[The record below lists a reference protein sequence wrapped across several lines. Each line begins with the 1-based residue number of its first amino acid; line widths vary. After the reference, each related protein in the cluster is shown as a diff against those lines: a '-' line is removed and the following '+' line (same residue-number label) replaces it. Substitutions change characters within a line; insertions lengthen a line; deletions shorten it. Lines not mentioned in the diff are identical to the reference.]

1 MDGYRLLQLLVFV
14 GAFLAGVAV
23 ARDFVGASK
32 REVSWASAS
41 GLGDAEGQWPS
52 DEAPSPSAGHVR
64 ELGWH
69 SGGTVIAVTVVG
81 PAGDS
86 SWKVIRYPGGAK
98 KPTTWSDARSHP
110 FDHVADSVIAE
121 VVGSGRGPVGGLRS
135 AP

>member
-1 MDGYRLLQLLVFV
+1 MDDYRLLKLLVFG
-14 GAFLAGVAV
+14 GALLAGVAV

-41 GLGDAEGQWPS
+41 GLGDAGGQWPS
-52 DEAPSPSAGHVR
+52 DDAPSPSAGHVR
-64 ELGWH
+64 ELGGH
-69 SGGTVIAVTVVG
+69 SVGTVIAVTVVG

-86 SWKVIRYPGGAK
+86 GWTVTRYPGGAK
-98 KPTTWSDARSHP
+98 KPTTWPDARSHP

-135 AP
+135 AL